1 MANSMAVM
9 RIHHITPRD
18 FLIYKLNTTNV
29 VCVGK
34 DYEALASLLNEV
46 LYKKK
51 IQTVDDENFRY
62 IFADDTCVLKLQEQE
77 SQGDCSEYKI
87 HSMCFPGITH
97 VCKGGYSTGNLV
109 IHSDRPNGGST
120 IPYDGIVCFGIS
132 GMISFPD
139 LLSARGRILSVSRA
153 DVIDMPLVQEVTGF
167 NHIKCKT
174 LNMPSLKKISPD
186 SFEEAII
193 GRANFDTLETID
205 NKCFDDVRIEY
216 FNAPALRRVD
226 PDLQIGA
233 LEINCPALDEETKKR
248 VFPHTVFKKSVPEMA
263 INKLS
268 LKEIL
273 SRSKGHERE

>member
-1 MANSMAVM
+1 MANSMAM
-9 RIHHITPRD
+9 MHIHHITPRD
-18 FLIYKLNTTNV
+18 FLIYELNTTNV
-29 VCVGK
+29 ECVGK
-34 DYEALASLLNEV
+34 DYRALASLLNEV

-51 IQTVDDENFRY
+51 IKTVDDENFRC
-62 IFADDTCVLKLQEQE
+62 IFADDMCVLKLQEGKKE
-77 SQGDCSEYKI
+77 DWYSEYEI
-87 HSMCFPGITH
+87 HSVCFPGITH
-97 VCKGGYSTGNLV
+97 VCEGGYSTGSLV

-120 IPYDGIVCFGIS
+120 IPSDGIVCFGIS

-139 LLSARGRILSVSRA
+139 LLSARGDILSISRA
-153 DVIDMPLVQEVTGF
+153 DVIDMPLVQEVTGCD
-167 NHIKCKT
+167 HIKCKT

-186 SFEEAII
+186 SFERAII

-216 FNAPALRRVD
+216 FNAPALRRVA

-233 LEINCPALDEETKKR
+233 LEINCPALDEETKKK
-248 VFPHTVFKKSVPEMA
+248 VFPHTVFKRAVPELA

>member
-1 MANSMAVM
+1 MKNSMAM
-9 RIHHITPRD
+9 MHIHVTSRD
-18 FLIYKLNTTNV
+18 FLICELNTTNV
-29 VCVGK
+29 DYKGK
-34 DYEALASLLNEV
+34 DYKALASLLNEV

-51 IQTVDDENFRY
+51 IKTVDDENFRY
-62 IFADDTCVLKLQEQE
+62 IFADDRCVLKLQEGKKE
-77 SQGDCSEYKI
+77 YYYSEYEI
-87 HSMCFPGITH
+87 HSICFPGITH
-97 VCKGGYSTGNLV
+97 VCEDRYTTGSLV

-120 IPYDGIVCFGIS
+120 IPYYGMQCVNIS

-139 LLSARGRILSVSRA
+139 LLSVRGNILSISKA
-153 DVIDMPLVQEVTGF
+153 DVIDMPLVQEVIDIR
-167 NHIKCKT
+167 HIKCKT
-174 LNMPSLKKISPD
+174 LNMPSLKKIFPD
-186 SFEEAII
+186 SFERAII

-216 FNAPALRRVD
+216 FNAPALRRVA

-248 VFPHTVFKKSVPEMA
+248 VFPHTVFKRAVPEMA

-273 SRSKGHERE
+273 SRSKGHEHE